1 MTKKRP
7 GDPTI
12 PYRRRPSKLGLEMK
26 PVHIYTYLVDDEKDL
41 VDEAR
46 RIQRVTMS
54 QFCAEALVERAK
66 KVIAAHRKR
75 QS

>member
-1 MTKKRP
+1 
-7 GDPTI
+7 
-12 PYRRRPSKLGLEMK
+12 MK